1 MAALL
6 DSNVLVHAA
15 VSGSPLHELAA
26 LLVEKGLCERGRF
39 CIAPQNLVEFAAVV
53 TRRRFVDPPLSP
65 DVLRR
70 MTERLYRSRCL
81 RKIYPHRGTVA
92 RCLREG
98 SSLSVAGSRWYDLFL
113 ATTMRESDVR
123 EIITENI
130 EDFRGIPFVTARKMA
145 DAS

>member
-1 MAALL
+1 M
-6 DSNVLVHAA
+6 
-15 VSGSPLHELAA
+15 
-26 LLVEKGLCERGRF
+26 
-39 CIAPQNLVEFAAVV
+39 
-53 TRRRFVDPPLSP
+53 
-65 DVLRR
+65 
-70 MTERLYRSRCL
+70 
-81 RKIYPHRGTVA
+81 A